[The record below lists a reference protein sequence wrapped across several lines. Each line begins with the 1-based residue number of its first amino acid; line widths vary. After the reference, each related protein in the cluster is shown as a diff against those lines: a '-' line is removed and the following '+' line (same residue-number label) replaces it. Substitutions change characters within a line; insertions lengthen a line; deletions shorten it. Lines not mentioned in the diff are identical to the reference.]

1 MLNILIKSIV
11 NFGVG
16 SVMGNVATKFILES
30 GRKKMDAIG
39 IGLGTLLLTE
49 MVTDVTTKH
58 YVDKVEGA
66 LGITHDKPKGIEK
79 KDNEVTEEKSEDQK
93 KTSNDMLAATL
104 DAIEA
109 DAKKRS
115 TKKTSN
121 KKEANENGGKVS
133 K

>member
-16 SVMGNVATKFILES
+16 SVMSNVATKFILES

-79 KDNEVTEEKSEDQK
+79 KDNETAEEKSEDQK